1 MELFR
6 LFGTLAMRGTD
17 EAERELNDVTNTAEK
32 SSSKMTSAFK
42 KIGAAVA
49 AAFAIDKIK
58 DFGVAIV
65 QASAEVAAEEA
76 AFTQIMGTYSDTA
89 AEKVNKIAEATGMV
103 DSRLT
108 PYMTSMTAKFKGLG
122 YDIDEATNL
131 ASTGLTIA
139 ADASAFWDKS
149 LTDAMGALNSFVN
162 GNYEGGEAIGLFANE
177 TTLAAWASENLGL
190 KWADLTEKEKQ
201 FARLQF
207 AKSMQEAS
215 GAAGQ
220 AAKESGA
227 YQNVM
232 GNLSEAWRQFKAQ
245 VGEPILQNIVIPAM
259 RKLGD
264 FITNTLMPK
273 VDEIKEKVSDFWN
286 NNVKP
291 IVDEAKEKFEELK
304 TKLGE
309 FKTKLEENKEVLT
322 VLGTAIFG
330 IVTALTTYRTV
341 VKNAQMITNAMKIA
355 QSLWSVVSGVLTGQ
369 ITLQTIA
376 QKALN
381 KAMKANP
388 IGLILGLIAGLIA
401 ILVVA
406 YQKNEDFRNTV
417 NALWNEIKTGLQPI
431 IESLKPLLSAIIEL
445 FKSVWSIISASV
457 LPIIKTLMSVIT
469 TLVQVATP
477 ILGTLLKVF
486 NAVFQPII
494 KVVTSVI
501 NIISKIAGVIGK
513 AVSAVTSGIGKIK
526 NLFNFKWSL
535 PKLKVPKFTISPSGW
550 KIGDLLKGS
559 IPKLSIKWMAEGGIF
574 DEPTLFNTRSG
585 AIGVGEAGPEAVAP
599 IDKLQGYVRTAV
611 RDEND
616 ELNRRLDRI
625 ISLLVQF
632 FPQLL
637 SINRNIVLNDR
648 TLVGK
653 LTPLINANLADL
665 ARADARGR

>member
-291 IVDEAKEKFEELK
+291 IVEEAKEKFEELK

-309 FKTKLEENKEVLT
+309 FKSTLQENKEVIT
-322 VLGTAIFG
+322 ILGTAILG
-330 IVTALTTYRTV
+330 IITGLTTYRTV